1 MDLKLMR
8 NLFYFL
14 FTLIVVANASYAG
27 EYRVAIFDFDDRL
40 DNKYTTAKYIE
51 RQLKKKMG
59 ELELA
64 HYSGKEDVSNSMQIL
79 KKLDSEG
86 LDLIITITSDA
97 LIIAS
102 HVVKK
107 TPTLFTNVNNPKH
120 LGFRTLG
127 PPGKNISGVSYYI
140 TVEKQLAFY
149 KKILPDLKHVGFIF
163 DSNNKSKKVELP
175 EARMACEKMGI
186 AYNIEVISSKMELE
200 KAASRLILD
209 RVEAIVIGSSG
220 MLYNNI
226 SHFKDVCNQARVQ
239 IFSFNKEG
247 TRNGA
252 LASLSSDYELMV
264 DKLLIPMTL
273 AVLKEGKNPGD
284 FPIAF
289 LKENRIFV
297 NVAQAETLNIKIPAN
312 ILEKAVIVR

>member
-1 MDLKLMR
+1 
-8 NLFYFL
+8 
-14 FTLIVVANASYAG
+14 VANPSFAW
-27 EYRVAIFDFDDRL
+27 EYHVAVFDFDDRL
-40 DNKYTTAKYIE
+40 ENDQTTAKYIE
-51 RQLKKKMG
+51 KKLKHEIDDLK
-59 ELELA
+59 LT
-64 HYSGKEDVSNSMQIL
+64 HYSGLEDVSNSIQL
-79 KKLDSEG
+79 LRRLDSEG
-86 LDLIITITSDA
+86 FDLIITITSDA

-102 HVVKK
+102 HLVKK
-107 TPTLFTNVNNPKH
+107 TPTLFTNVNNPKY

-140 TVEKQLAFY
+140 SVEKQIALY
-149 KKILPDLKHVGFIF
+149 NKILSDLKHVGFIF

-175 EARMACEKMGI
+175 EARMACKKMGI
-186 AYNIEVISSKMELE
+186 TYKIEVISSKAELE
-200 KAASRLILD
+200 EAASRLIRD
-209 RVEAIVIGSSG
+209 RVKAIVIGSSG

-226 SHFKDVCNQARVQ
+226 SSFKAVCNQARVP

-252 LASLSSDYELMV
+252 LASLSSDYDLMV
-264 DKLLIPMTL
+264 DKLLIPMAL

-289 LKENRIFV
+289 LKENRIFI
-297 NVAQAETLNIKIPAN
+297 NTAQAETLNIKIPGN